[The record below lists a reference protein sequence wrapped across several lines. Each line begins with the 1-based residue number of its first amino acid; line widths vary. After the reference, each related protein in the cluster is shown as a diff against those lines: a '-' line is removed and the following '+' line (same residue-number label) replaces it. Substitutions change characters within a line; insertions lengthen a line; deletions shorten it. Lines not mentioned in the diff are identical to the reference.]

1 MSSSGQ
7 KGRRASAAGSAAGH
21 VGTDPYAGLPSIEA
35 FTAHNVRLDDGTQ
48 TFPAAGW
55 TMDQSGI
62 LLAARR
68 TLNLVYP
75 EGLRGRSLVDV
86 GCLEGGYTAEFA
98 RLGLRATG
106 IEVRESNYRNCL
118 RVKAGTNLP
127 NLMFVK
133 DDANNI
139 GHYGPFDVAF
149 VCGLLYHLDRPKR
162 FLTDLSRVCRRVMFL
177 ETHVAHA
184 GQVPANQTYRLSDV
198 TENEGLRGRW
208 LTEYDSVSKDML
220 ERMKWASWTNHR
232 SFWIQKEHLLQLI
245 RDLGFDIVLEQY
257 DCDAD
262 ILGQATGWRYM
273 HSRVFLVGIRS
284 G

>member
-1 MSSSGQ
+1 MSSSGNNA
-7 KGRRASAAGSAAGH
+7 RRSSVAAGPTARVPA
-21 VGTDPYAGLPSIEA
+21 DPYASLPPADA

-62 LLAARR
+62 LQAARR

-75 EGLRGRSLVDV
+75 DGLQGRSLVDV
-86 GCLEGGYTAEFA
+86 GCLEGGYTTEFA

-127 NLMFVK
+127 NLIFIK

-139 GHYGPFDVAF
+139 GRYGPFDVGF

-162 FLTDLSRVCRRVMFL
+162 FLTDLARVCRRVLIL

-184 GQVPANQTYRLSDV
+184 GNVPANEIYRLSEV

-208 LTEYDSVSKDML
+208 LAEYENVSMDVL
-220 ERMKWASWTNHR
+220 ERMKWASWTNRR
-232 SFWIQKEHLLQLI
+232 SFWVQKEYLLQLI

-262 ILGQATGWRYM
+262 IVGQATGWRYQ

-284 G
+284 A